1 MSARQHDECGTNADC
16 LQTLDWSGKVSG
28 GVPKE
33 RETQRAILK
42 MCGLLFPDVF
52 IHHSPNGAQL
62 AGNAMSRMKQIG
74 ALKGDGFKVGFPD
87 LLCLWNGGGCLL
99 EVKREKGGV
108 LSDAQKALHERLQAI
123 NWPVTVV
130 RSPNEAHA
138 ALCAAGAPC
147 RGSVA

>member
-1 MSARQHDECGTNADC
+1 MR
-16 LQTLDWSGKVSG
+16 
-28 GVPKE
+28 GVGIPKE

-52 IHHSPNGAQL
+52 IHHSPGGAHL
-62 AGNAMSRMKQIG
+62 AGSQAARFKQIG

-108 LSDAQKALHERLQAI
+108 LSDAQKALHERLADI
-123 NWPVTVV
+123 NWFVAIV
-130 RSPNEAHA
+130 RSPEEAFT

-147 RGSVA
+147 RGQMA